1 MILIVQKGLRRL
13 LLKKMPGPIMI
24 VLSAAASLLNTISEL
39 HEEKIHCS
47 EGKTNTNWY
56 TKDKILYTEE
66 ENRW

>member
-47 EGKTNTNWY
+47 EGKTNTN
-56 TKDKILYTEE
+56 
-66 ENRW
+66 